1 MKESNLKLG
10 IIIDNLSSSQ
20 ASYYSIKN
28 INDECQN
35 SAKDDYVI
43 FFEDMTANTLDPHFA
58 IMNSSEVWSFDGI
71 LVSTSVSNSMLML
84 NSVNASK
91 KFFYVWDLEWS
102 RSFGRDYEYG
112 SRAFK
117 NSEIGLIARSN
128 DHAIAIK
135 NYCNRDVCG
144 IVPDFNM
151 AKVKEI
157 IK

>member
-20 ASYYSIKN
+20 ASYYAIKN
-28 INDECQN
+28 INEECQN

-84 NSVNASK
+84 NSVYAS
-91 KFFYVWDLEWS
+91 
-102 RSFGRDYEYG
+102 
-112 SRAFK
+112 
-117 NSEIGLIARSN
+117 
-128 DHAIAIK
+128 
-135 NYCNRDVCG
+135 
-144 IVPDFNM
+144 
-151 AKVKEI
+151 
-157 IK
+157 